1 MPEKIAL
8 KLAVNA
14 FSKIQNPA
22 LAIVNSS
29 YRIIWFNKNFK
40 LTTEAKK
47 IKNQNILNLFNLK
60 LTSKSFSL
68 KKINSFPILYNGIHK
83 KLSLI
88 PLTTGTIPE
97 GFLISIEDVAA
108 ETKSSFPQETLE
120 ENLLFQK
127 EMQQILAY
135 ILKEKS
141 LISISDRIIE
151 RISILSDS
159 DFGLIYLNEKN
170 AGTELYFYDPNTLIK
185 SNSEF
190 SKNISVNFSYINKW
204 IAINKRPLIVNNT
217 TENIGYNLA
226 QTLQCNSLIIAP
238 CIFED
243 NILASIIVGKKHS
256 NYKSSAVN
264 NVEQFALILAFAISS
279 IRSRELNA
287 ALEGRLAQ
295 AQKLETIGK
304 LASGMA
310 HDFNNLLSSIF
321 GSLNLLKKRVPER
334 EDITNL
340 LENIENCS
348 IRAKDL
354 TKGLLSFGKPTPKRK
369 ELIKPN
375 LLLMEISKVIKE
387 TFPKRISLKENFA
400 NNLHDILGNT
410 TEIYQVLLNLAVNA
424 KEAITQN
431 GEINLK
437 AQNISVDDKNLMKYP
452 LLPKGNYL
460 WISVSDSGSGIDE
473 ENLNK
478 IFDPYFS
485 TKTND
490 TNSGSGLGLYV
501 TYGIV
506 KAHNGQIE
514 VSSKIGE
521 GTTFDVFIPSY
532 EPTKIIASSNA
543 EKIILLADDEIML
556 RDLLAELLESYGYS
570 VIKVATGAEAIKIL
584 TEEIKVDLAIIDYN
598 MPEMNGLDCAKRIR
612 ELKFKFPIILSSG
625 SLIINDNFDYTKY
638 GANGMIAKPYEFEVM
653 LETIKKL
660 I

>member
-8 KLAVNA
+8 KLAVNV
-14 FSKIQNPA
+14 FSKIQYPA

-29 YRIIWFNKNFK
+29 YKIIWFNKNFK
-40 LTTEAKK
+40 LNTEAKR
-47 IKNQNILNLFNLK
+47 IKNQNILNLFE
-60 LTSKSFSL
+60 LTFNPKSFSPP
-68 KKINSFPILYNGIHK
+68 KNNSFPILRNGIHK
-83 KLSLI
+83 RLSLI
-88 PLTTGTIPE
+88 PLSTDAMPE
-97 GFLISIEDVAA
+97 GFLVSIE
-108 ETKSSFPQETLE
+108 EITSGNKSSIEQETLE

-127 EMQQILAY
+127 EMQQILAFL
-135 ILKEKS
+135 LKEKS
-141 LISISDRIIE
+141 LKSISDRIIE
-151 RISILSDS
+151 RISLLSDS

-170 AGTELYFYDPNTLIK
+170 SDTDLYFYDPNSLLK

-190 SKNISVNFSYINKW
+190 RKNISVNFSYINKW
-204 IAINKRPLIVNNT
+204 IAINKRPLFVNNSS
-217 TENIGYNLA
+217 ENIGYNLA
-226 QTLQCNSLIIAP
+226 QTLQCSSLIIAP

-243 NILASIIVGKKHS
+243 NILASIIVGKKNS
-256 NYKSSAVN
+256 SYKSFAAN
-264 NVEQFALILAFAISS
+264 NVEQFASILAFAISS
-279 IRSRELNA
+279 VRSRELNA

-304 LASGMA
+304 LSSGMA

-321 GSLNLLKKRVPER
+321 GSLNLLKKRIPER
-334 EDITNL
+334 EDITKL

-354 TKGLLSFGKPTPKRK
+354 TKGLLTFGKPTPKRK

-375 LLLMEISKVIKE
+375 LLLQEISKVIKE
-387 TFPKRISLKENFA
+387 TFPKRISLNENFA
-400 NNLHDILGNT
+400 KNLHDILGNT

-424 KEAITQN
+424 KEAIAQN

-437 AQNISVDDKNLMKYP
+437 AQNISIDDKNLMEYP
-452 LLPKGNYL
+452 LLSKGNYV
-460 WISVSDSGSGIDE
+460 WVSVSDSGSGIDE
-473 ENLNK
+473 ENLMR

-514 VSSKIGE
+514 VSSKIGQ

-570 VIKVATGAEAIKIL
+570 VIKVATGAEVIKVL

-598 MPEMNGLDCAKRIR
+598 MPEMNGLDCTKKIR

-625 SLIINDNFDYTKY
+625 SLIINDNFEISKY
-638 GANGMIAKPYEFEVM
+638 GANGMIAKPYEFELM

>member
-1 MPEKIAL
+1 MPEKIAV
-8 KLAVNA
+8 KLAVNVFA
-14 FSKIQNPA
+14 KIQNPA

-29 YRIIWFNKNFK
+29 YKIIWFNKNFK
-40 LTTEAKK
+40 LIAAAKR
-47 IKNQNILNLFNLK
+47 IKNQNVLNLFDLT
-60 LTSKSFSL
+60 LTSKSPAPN
-68 KKINSFPILYNGIHK
+68 KIKSFKILNNGIHK
-83 KLSLI
+83 LLSLI
-88 PLTTGTIPE
+88 PLTRSAVPE
-97 GFLISIEDVAA
+97 GFLVSIEDITS
-108 ETKSSFPQETLE
+108 ENKSSIPEETLD
-120 ENLLFQK
+120 ENLQFQK
-127 EMQQILAY
+127 ELQQILAY
-135 ILKEKS
+135 LLKEKS
-141 LISISDRIIE
+141 LNGISDRIIE
-151 RISILSDS
+151 SISLLSDS

-170 AGTELYFYDPNTLIK
+170 AGTELYFYDPHTLIK

-190 SKNISVNFSYINKW
+190 RKNISVNFTYINKW
-204 IAINKRPLIVNNT
+204 IAINKRPLVVNNS

-243 NILASIIVGKKHS
+243 NILAYIIVGKKHS
-256 NYKSSAVN
+256 NYKSFAVN

-304 LASGMA
+304 LSSGMA

-334 EDITNL
+334 EDVTKL

-375 LLLMEISKVIKE
+375 TLLLEISKVIKE

-400 NNLHDILGNT
+400 KNLHDILGNT

-424 KEAITQN
+424 KEAISQN

-437 AQNISVDDKNLMKYP
+437 AQNISVDDKNLMDFP
-452 LLPKGNYL
+452 LLSKGNYV

-473 ENLNK
+473 ENLIR

-532 EPTKIIASSNA
+532 EPTKVKVSSNA

-570 VIKVATGAEAIKIL
+570 VMKVATGAEAIKIL

-598 MPEMNGLDCAKRIR
+598 MPEMNGLDCAKKIR

-625 SLIINDNFDYTKY
+625 SLVINDNFDYTKY

-660 I
+660 L

>member
-8 KLAVNA
+8 KLALNV

-29 YRIIWFNKNFK
+29 HKIIWFNKNFK
-40 LTTEAKK
+40 LSSEAKR
-47 IKNQNILNLFNLK
+47 IKNQNILKLFG
-60 LTSKSFSL
+60 LTFAPKSLSS
-68 KKINSFPILYNGIHK
+68 KKINSFQILHNGIQK
-83 KLSLI
+83 RISFV
-88 PLTTGTIPE
+88 PLTADAIQE
-97 GFLISIEDVAA
+97 GFLVSVEDI
-108 ETKSSFPQETLE
+108 TTGNKSPILQETLE
-120 ENLLFQK
+120 ENLLFQQ
-127 EMQQILAY
+127 EMQHILAFL
-135 ILKEKS
+135 LKEKS
-141 LISISDRIIE
+141 LKSISNRIIE
-151 RISILSDS
+151 RITFLSDS

-170 AGTELYFYDPNTLIK
+170 AGTELYFYDPNSMIK

-190 SKNISVNFSYINKW
+190 RKNISVNFSYINKW
-204 IAINKRPLIVNNT
+204 ISINKRPLTVNNT

-226 QTLQCNSLIIAP
+226 QTLQCSSLIIAP

-256 NYKSSAVN
+256 NYKSFAAS

-287 ALEGRLAQ
+287 ALEVRLAQ

-304 LASGMA
+304 LSSGMA

-334 EDITNL
+334 EDITKL

-375 LLLMEISKVIKE
+375 LLLLEISKVIKE
-387 TFPKRISLKENFA
+387 TFPKRISLKEYFA
-400 NNLHDILGNT
+400 KNLYDILGNT

-424 KEAITQN
+424 KEAIVQS

-437 AQNISVDDKNLMKYP
+437 AQNISVDDKNLIEYP
-452 LLPKGNYL
+452 LLSKGNYV

-473 ENLNK
+473 ENLIR

-506 KAHNGQIE
+506 KAHNGHIE

-532 EPTKIIASSNA
+532 EPTKILSSSNA

-556 RDLLAELLESYGYS
+556 RDLLAELLESHGYS
-570 VIKVATGAEAIKIL
+570 VIKVATGSEAIKVL

-598 MPEMNGLDCAKRIR
+598 MPEMNGLDCTRKIR

-625 SLIINDNFDYTKY
+625 SLIINDNFDFSKY
-638 GANGMIAKPYEFEVM
+638 GANGMIAKPYEFELM

-660 I
+660 F

>member
-1 MPEKIAL
+1 MPEKIAV
-8 KLAVNA
+8 KLAVNVFA
-14 FSKIQNPA
+14 KIQNPA

-29 YRIIWFNKNFK
+29 YKIIWFNKNFK
-40 LTTEAKK
+40 LIAAAKR
-47 IKNQNILNLFNLK
+47 IKNQNVLNLFDLT
-60 LTSKSFSL
+60 LTSKSPAPN
-68 KKINSFPILYNGIHK
+68 KIKSFKILNNGIHK
-83 KLSLI
+83 LLSLI
-88 PLTTGTIPE
+88 PLTRSAVPE
-97 GFLISIEDVAA
+97 GFLVSIEDITS
-108 ETKSSFPQETLE
+108 ENKSSIPEETLD
-120 ENLLFQK
+120 ENLQFQK

-135 ILKEKS
+135 LLKEKS
-141 LISISDRIIE
+141 LNGISDKIIESISL
-151 RISILSDS
+151 LSDS

-170 AGTELYFYDPNTLIK
+170 AGTELYFYDPHTLIK

-190 SKNISVNFSYINKW
+190 RKNISVNFTYINKW
-204 IAINKRPLIVNNT
+204 IAINKRPLVVNNS

-243 NILASIIVGKKHS
+243 NILAYIIVGKKHS
-256 NYKSSAVN
+256 NYKSFAVN
-264 NVEQFALILAFAISS
+264 KVEQFALILAFAISS

-304 LASGMA
+304 LSSGMA

-334 EDITNL
+334 EDVTKL

-375 LLLMEISKVIKE
+375 TLLLEISKVIKE

-400 NNLHDILGNT
+400 KNLHDILGNT

-424 KEAITQN
+424 KEAISQN

-437 AQNISVDDKNLMKYP
+437 AQNISVDDKNLMDFP
-452 LLPKGNYL
+452 LLSKGNYV

-473 ENLNK
+473 ENLIR

-532 EPTKIIASSNA
+532 EPTKVKVSSNA

-570 VIKVATGAEAIKIL
+570 VMKVATGAEAIKIL

-598 MPEMNGLDCAKRIR
+598 MPEMNGLDCAKKIR

-625 SLIINDNFDYTKY
+625 SLVINDNFDYTKY

-660 I
+660 L

>member
-8 KLAVNA
+8 KLAVKV

-29 YRIIWFNKNFK
+29 FNIIWFNQNFK
-40 LTTEAKK
+40 LTADAKR
-47 IKNQNILNLFNLK
+47 IKNKNILNLFD
-60 LTSKSFSL
+60 LTFASNPSSAKKIKSFQ
-68 KKINSFPILYNGIHK
+68 ILHNGIHK
-83 KLSLI
+83 RLSLSA
-88 PLTTGTIPE
+88 LSTGAIPE
-97 GFLISIEDVAA
+97 GFLVSIE
-108 ETKSSFPQETLE
+108 EITKENKDSIPQQSLE
-120 ENLLFQK
+120 ENILFQK
-127 EMQQILAY
+127 EMQQILAFL
-135 ILKEKS
+135 LKEKS
-141 LISISDRIIE
+141 LNNISDRIIE
-151 RISILSDS
+151 RISLLSDS

-170 AGTELYFYDPNTLIK
+170 PNTELYRYDPNSLIK

-190 SKNISVNFSYINKW
+190 RKSISVNFSYINKW

-226 QTLQCNSLIIAP
+226 QMLQCSSLIIAP

-243 NILASIIVGKKHS
+243 NILASIIVGKRRS
-256 NYKSSAVN
+256 NYKSFAVN

-287 ALEGRLAQ
+287 ALEGKLAQ

-304 LASGMA
+304 LSSGMA

-334 EDITNL
+334 EDITKL

-375 LLLMEISKVIKE
+375 LLLQEISKVIKE
-387 TFPKRISLKENFA
+387 TFPKRISLKESFA
-400 NNLHDILGNT
+400 ADLHDILGNT

-424 KEAITQN
+424 KEAINQN

-437 AQNISVDDKNLMKYP
+437 AQNITVDDKNIMEYP
-452 LLPKGNYL
+452 LLSKRNYL
-460 WISVSDSGSGIDE
+460 WISVSDSGSGINE
-473 ENLNK
+473 ENLIR

-490 TNSGSGLGLYV
+490 VNSGSGLGLYV

-506 KAHNGQIE
+506 KAHNGHIE
-514 VSSKIGE
+514 VSSKLGE

-532 EPTKIIASSNA
+532 EPTKILASSNS

-570 VIKVATGAEAIKIL
+570 VIRVATGSEAIKVL

-598 MPEMNGLDCAKRIR
+598 MPEMNGLDCTKKIR

-638 GANGMIAKPYEFEVM
+638 GANGMIAKPYEFELM

>member
-1 MPEKIAL
+1 MPEKIAV
-8 KLAVNA
+8 KLAVNV

-29 YRIIWFNKNFK
+29 YKIIWFNKNFK
-40 LTTEAKK
+40 LIAAAKR
-47 IKNQNILNLFNLK
+47 IKNQNVLNLFDLT
-60 LTSKSFSL
+60 LTSKSPAPN
-68 KKINSFPILYNGIHK
+68 KIKSFKILNNGIHK
-83 KLSLI
+83 LLSLI
-88 PLTTGTIPE
+88 PLTRSAVPE
-97 GFLISIEDVAA
+97 GFLVSIEDITS
-108 ETKSSFPQETLE
+108 ENKSSVPQETLD
-120 ENLLFQK
+120 ENLQFQK
-127 EMQQILAY
+127 EMQLILAY
-135 ILKEKS
+135 LLKEKS
-141 LISISDRIIE
+141 LNGISDRIIE
-151 RISILSDS
+151 SISLLSDS
-159 DFGLIYLNEKN
+159 DFGIIYLNEKN

-190 SKNISVNFSYINKW
+190 RKNISVNFTYINKW
-204 IAINKRPLIVNNT
+204 IAINKRPLVVNNSR
-217 TENIGYNLA
+217 ENIGYNLA

-243 NILASIIVGKKHS
+243 NILAYIIVGKKHS
-256 NYKSSAVN
+256 NYKSFAVN

-304 LASGMA
+304 LSSGMA

-334 EDITNL
+334 EDVTKL

-375 LLLMEISKVIKE
+375 TLLLEISKVIKE

-400 NNLHDILGNT
+400 KNLHDILGNT

-431 GEINLK
+431 GEINLI
-437 AQNISVDDKNLMKYP
+437 AQNISVDDKNLMDFP
-452 LLPKGNYL
+452 LLSKGNYV

-473 ENLNK
+473 ENLIR

-532 EPTKIIASSNA
+532 EPTKVKVSSNA

-570 VIKVATGAEAIKIL
+570 VMKVATGAEAIKIL

-598 MPEMNGLDCAKRIR
+598 MPEMNGLDCAKKIR

-625 SLIINDNFDYTKY
+625 SLVINDNFDYTKY

-660 I
+660 L